1 MSIDRTDILYHCR
14 RHRGLLG
21 IRSKVPVRDE
31 YMLSLLYTPGVAEP
45 CRRIHADVSTA
56 YIYTT
61 KGNSVALLSD
71 GTAEAVQ
78 GLGTLGIL
86 PLLESWAVMARELAA
101 VDVYPFSVDASNGA
115 SLLETASTISPAV
128 AAIALG
134 GVAYPGL
141 FELRDQIQDSTGLP
155 VLCLGSEIL
164 ATLLGVGLLNAARA
178 LGIAP
183 DQLGVHVDGLDA
195 ATAALLAMADEMP
208 FRLSLSSGE
217 DSCLA
222 SPGES
227 PKDCQVLIR
236 SSRSGGPA
244 AESFRF
250 VFDLSPEGGG
260 SDRAGIFSLW
270 QADDIAF
277 HPALVFPG
285 IFRGIADCR
294 LKEFPLHFYG
304 KVAQTIAA
312 KQPATS
318 LREGSLFPSPLDLTM
333 APEVARTITE
343 LALAEGLASDLDPS
357 EIQER
362 DLERLYQA
370 NPVGIDALVSRQGET
385 NPDRLA
391 QESLELHE
399 RFGGAIEI
407 QSKVRVRD
415 DYMLRLLSPPCILIP
430 AREIVSNPARVYEY
444 TSKSNLV
451 AVITD
456 GSSVLGLGNIGPE
469 AGLPVME
476 GKCLLLKTLAGV
488 EAFPICLGSQDP
500 EIIIRVVR
508 SLLPILGAV
517 NLEDISAPR
526 CFEIERRLREIA
538 EVPIFHDDQHGTAI
552 VVLAGVLNSCRLLGL
567 PLGEASVAINGAGA
581 SALSVTRLL
590 QHAGVRNIVLCDRQG
605 ALYKGREGLNPYK
618 AEIAEVTNS
627 EGLKGPLEEVL
638 RGHQIFIGLS
648 APGVVSQKMI
658 GSMAPDPI
666 VFALANPTPE
676 IMPKLALEAGA
687 AVVATGR
694 SDFRN
699 QINNSLAFP
708 GVFRGV
714 LDVRGRTINEEMKSA
729 AAHAIADLIMPSELR
744 SDYIIPH
751 ALDARVPP
759 MVAAA
764 VARAALQ
771 TNQARVLVG
780 PRVVRDNTKEFL
792 YGGCLD
798 PVVGEP
804 I

>member
-1 MSIDRTDILYHCR
+1 
-14 RHRGLLG
+14 
-21 IRSKVPVRDE
+21 
-31 YMLSLLYTPGVAEP
+31 MLSLLYTPGVAEP

-61 KGNSVALLSD
+61 KGNSAALLSD
-71 GTAEAVQ
+71 ATADAVQ
-78 GLGTLGIL
+78 ELGALGIL
-86 PLLESWAVMARELAA
+86 PLLESSAVLARELAA
-101 VDVYPFSVDASNGA
+101 VDVYPYSVEACDGT
-115 SLLETASTISPAV
+115 SLLETASTISPTV
-128 AAIALG
+128 AAIALDH
-134 GVAYPGL
+134 VAYSGL
-141 FELRDQIQDSTGLP
+141 FELRDQIHDSTGLP
-155 VLCLGSEIL
+155 VVCLGGEVL
-164 ATLLGVGLLNAARA
+164 ATLLQIGLFNSARA

-183 DQLGVHVDGLDA
+183 DQLGVHLEGVDA
-195 ATAALLAMADEMP
+195 ATASLLATAEEMP
-208 FRLSLSSGE
+208 FRLSLSSEEQTYPG
-217 DSCLA
+217 A
-222 SPGES
+222 PGEH
-227 PKDCQVLIR
+227 PQECQVLIR
-236 SSRSGGPA
+236 SSRSVHPA
-244 AESFRF
+244 GDSFRF
-250 VFDLSPEGGG
+250 VFDLSPDASSNQQSGV
-260 SDRAGIFSLW
+260 FSLW
-270 QADDIAF
+270 QDDDISF

-285 IFRGIADCR
+285 ILRGIADCR
-294 LKEFPLHFYG
+294 LKDFPRHFYG
-304 KVAQTIAA
+304 KIARTIAER
-312 KQPATS
+312 QPTPS
-318 LREGSLFPSPLDLTM
+318 LQEGELFPSPLDLNL
-333 APEVARTITE
+333 APAVARTITE
-343 LALAEGLASDLDPS
+343 LALAEGLAANLDPAA
-357 EIQER
+357 IQER
-362 DLERLYQA
+362 DLERLYQRNA
-370 NPVGIDALVSRQGET
+370 AGIDALISRQGET
-385 NPDRLA
+385 SPDHLA

-407 QSKVRVRD
+407 QSKVQVRD

-430 AREIVSNPARVYEY
+430 AREIVNNPARVYEY

-476 GKCLLLKTLAGV
+476 GKSLLLKTLAGV
-488 EAFPICLGSQDP
+488 ESFPICLGSQDT
-500 EIIIRVVR
+500 EVIIRVVR

-526 CFEIERRLREIA
+526 CFEIERRLREVA

-552 VVLAGVLNSCRLLGL
+552 VVLAGVLNSCRLVGL
-567 PLGEASVAINGAGA
+567 PLEEASVAINGAGA

-605 ALYKGREGLNPYK
+605 ALYRGREGLNSSK
-618 AEIAEVTNS
+618 IAIAEITNPA
-627 EGLKGPLEEVL
+627 GLKGSLEEVL
-638 RGHQIFIGLS
+638 PGQQIFIGLS
-648 APGVVSQKMI
+648 APGVVSQEMI
-658 GSMAPDPI
+658 RSMAPHPI

-676 IMPKLALEAGA
+676 IMPGLALEAGA

-714 LDVRGRTINEEMKSA
+714 LDIRGRTINEEMKSA
-729 AAHAIADLIMPSELR
+729 AAHAIADLIPQSELR
-744 SDYIIPH
+744 ADYIIPH

-792 YGGCLD
+792 YGGRLD